1 MDVAGALPLLTNPI
15 LALGSDEKSMA
26 AEQWRRLE
34 ACRGGRVAGGWRM
47 ANGEGNVSFFA

>member
-34 ACRGGRVAGGWRM
+34 AGVEGWLVAGEWRM
-47 ANGEGNVSFFA
+47 AKET